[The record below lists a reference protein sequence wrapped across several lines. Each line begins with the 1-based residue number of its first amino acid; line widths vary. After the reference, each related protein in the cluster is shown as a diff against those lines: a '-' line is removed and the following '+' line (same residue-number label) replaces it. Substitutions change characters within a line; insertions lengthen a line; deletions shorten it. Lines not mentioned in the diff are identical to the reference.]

1 MNKANRNVGR
11 ICKSFYIIV
20 LKKEPGIGPESVS
33 IKSDAQNTHEINN
46 QVSINLHYL
55 NNCICQAYI
64 VSPSSIKIQRK
75 LDSTKHLRYP
85 H

>member
-33 IKSDAQNTHEINN
+33 IKNDAQNTHEINN
-46 QVSINLHYL
+46 QVFINLH
-55 NNCICQAYI
+55 
-64 VSPSSIKIQRK
+64 
-75 LDSTKHLRYP
+75 
-85 H
+85 